1 MDGQGKPG
9 NATGRDRSA
18 PGLLRVRR
26 EQLSVKITEE
36 ACDRFRRLAGE
47 HRLTLGELFEQALD
61 AWEAERLEPCRARP
75 CGRSLAMHQPLRV
88 TSDTYQASPRTARM
102 RAISAGAV

>member
-9 NATGRDRSA
+9 NATARDRSA

-61 AWEAERLEPCRARP
+61 AWRRSGSNPVVRARAT
-75 CGRSLAMHQPLRV
+75 GRSRC
-88 TSDTYQASPRTARM
+88 TSHFA
-102 RAISAGAV
+102 

>member
-1 MDGQGKPG
+1 MDGTAQAHRAPSWH
-9 NATGRDRSA
+9 RS
-18 PGLLRVRR
+18 PPQLPSVRR

-61 AWEAERLEPCRARP
+61 AWEADLRARE
-75 CGRSLAMHQPLRV
+75 
-88 TSDTYQASPRTARM
+88 
-102 RAISAGAV
+102 SAA

>member
-1 MDGQGKPG
+1 
-9 NATGRDRSA
+9 
-18 PGLLRVRR
+18 VRR

-61 AWEAERLEPCRARP
+61 AWRRSGSNLSCAPVRQVARDAP
-75 CGRSLAMHQPLRV
+75 A
-88 TSDTYQASPRTARM
+88 TSRDIRHLPSFPADGTHAGHLG
-102 RAISAGAV
+102 GAV

>member
-1 MDGQGKPG
+1 MDGTAQPHR
-9 NATGRDRSA
+9 APSRHRS
-18 PGLLRVRR
+18 PPELLRVRR

-61 AWEAERLEPCRARP
+61 AWEAGLRARE
-75 CGRSLAMHQPLRV
+75 
-88 TSDTYQASPRTARM
+88 
-102 RAISAGAV
+102 SAD

>member
-1 MDGQGKPG
+1 MDGTAPV
-9 NATGRDRSA
+9 GRAPSRHRS
-18 PGLLRVRR
+18 PPELLRVRR

-61 AWEAERLEPCRARP
+61 AWEAELRARE
-75 CGRSLAMHQPLRV
+75 S
-88 TSDTYQASPRTARM
+88 TA
-102 RAISAGAV
+102 

>member
-1 MDGQGKPG
+1 MDGTAQ
-9 NATGRDRSA
+9 AHRA
-18 PGLLRVRR
+18 PSWHRRPPQLPSVRR

-61 AWEAERLEPCRARP
+61 AWEAELRARE
-75 CGRSLAMHQPLRV
+75 S
-88 TSDTYQASPRTARM
+88 TA
-102 RAISAGAV
+102 

>member
-1 MDGQGKPG
+1 MDGT
-9 NATGRDRSA
+9 AADTGRAQGRHRS
-18 PGLLRVRR
+18 PPDLLRVRR

-61 AWEAERLEPCRARP
+61 AWEADLHAR
-75 CGRSLAMHQPLRV
+75 G
-88 TSDTYQASPRTARM
+88 
-102 RAISAGAV
+102 SAT

>member
-1 MDGQGKPG
+1 MDGTAQV
-9 NATGRDRSA
+9 DRA
-18 PGLLRVRR
+18 PSRHRSPPELLRVRR

-61 AWEAERLEPCRARP
+61 AWEADLHAR
-75 CGRSLAMHQPLRV
+75 G
-88 TSDTYQASPRTARM
+88 
-102 RAISAGAV
+102 SAT